1 MLWRSQVQY
10 PREFPPCCFLLWATD
25 AFGQAVRVNLHVA
38 LFQMNET
45 NFLLRTPIG
54 DANWWS
60 LFAPLQLF
68 WREMEKYASK
78 LDAFFF
84 FFRKFYRHCNQRGI
98 LQCFFRRQ
106 RKTCLRLKT
115 KPGQIWTVGRLCI
128 LVLEQ
133 GNLIKRSAE
142 TSERNCVHAVFDPM
156 RMLENSDL
164 WHLYLMPCL

>member
-1 MLWRSQVQY
+1 MLFSVVGNWRLWASSSCQLT
-10 PREFPPCCFLLWATD
+10 CCFVSDERDKFFAEDPDWRCKLVISLCSSA
-25 AFGQAVRVNLHVA
+25 AFLARNG
-38 LFQMNET
+38 E
-45 NFLLRTPIG
+45 I
-54 DANWWS
+54 
-60 LFAPLQLF
+60 
-68 WREMEKYASK
+68 REQVGR
-78 LDAFFF
+78 FFF